1 MGGMA
6 ISATGAVV
14 GALDRVWSKWGI
26 IVVPSV

>member
-1 MGGMA
+1 MA